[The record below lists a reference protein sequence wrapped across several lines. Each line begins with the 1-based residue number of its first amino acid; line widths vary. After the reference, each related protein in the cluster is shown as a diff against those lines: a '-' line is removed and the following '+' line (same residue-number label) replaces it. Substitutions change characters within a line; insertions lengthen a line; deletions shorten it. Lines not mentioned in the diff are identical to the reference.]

1 MDGRICL
8 IKSVLSS
15 IPLFYMSIFMLPAVV
30 LKMIVSIQ
38 VNFLWGWG
46 FEGRKIVRTSW
57 EKVCKSREGGG
68 LGVVKY

>member
-1 MDGRICL
+1 
-8 IKSVLSS
+8 
-15 IPLFYMSIFMLPAVV
+15 MLPAVV